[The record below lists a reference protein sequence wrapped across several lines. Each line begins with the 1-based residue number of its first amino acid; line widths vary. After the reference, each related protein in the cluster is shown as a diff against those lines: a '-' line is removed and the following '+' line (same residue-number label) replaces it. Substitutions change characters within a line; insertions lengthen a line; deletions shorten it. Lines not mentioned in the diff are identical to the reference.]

1 MNNSIS
7 TKQWRIAKLDSRQN
21 YRYSVHPAKIEI
33 DFRLVTLKIRKCNA
47 TKNSQVVIKVST
59 QNTMK
64 AKYPTDLLP
73 IFNDNKLLYKIYRK
87 SKYREMEIR
96 NEQPTW
102 ISTSHKQLRNSP
114 KKKNKIPPK
123 SHSLSQAKTGDL
135 PPTAKYHFVVN

>member
-1 MNNSIS
+1 MV
-7 TKQWRIAKLDSRQN
+7 SRQN

-33 DFRLVTLKIRKCNA
+33 DFRLVTLKIRKYNA

-64 AKYPTDLLP
+64 ENNSIVLLT
-73 IFNDNKLLYKIYRK
+73 ILNDKNYCIKFTEKPKCI
-87 SKYREMEIR
+87 EMEIR

-114 KKKNKIPPK
+114 RKKNNKIPPK
-123 SHSLSQAKTGDL
+123 SHSLSQAKMVSCLQLQSTTL
-135 PPTAKYHFVVN
+135 